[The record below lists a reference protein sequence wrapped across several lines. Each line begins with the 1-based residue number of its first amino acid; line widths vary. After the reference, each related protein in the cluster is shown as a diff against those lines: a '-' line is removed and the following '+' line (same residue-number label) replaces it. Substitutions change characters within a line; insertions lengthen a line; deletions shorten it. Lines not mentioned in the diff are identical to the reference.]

1 MVLIEG
7 VDDEITLIVAVL
19 VIAVTLT
26 AAWFSTYVAERP
38 IPTERVG
45 HLQTL
50 HERIQGVVG
59 ETAAVATEGRTSD
72 VESLPLRGENVGGHV
87 EPPEPPPQGS
97 VENIQAEEQ
106 PGNST
111 SDPSQD
117 AVEANPQESSDKS
130 HDALQGSSDSEPVQS
145 SNSPTDHSQSSEPP
159 SETESPTEDDKTC
172 ENSNSATKTTPQK
185 KGDSKS
191 AAGPSVCTRTSS
203 ESGSSIGHDP
213 LLGAGVR
220 GQEQIEPGEGEI
232 AIRLKFLNDQERVV
246 YAKPEETISE
256 FRRRFFHEEV
266 QADHLVRFIYH
277 GQVLVENHTL
287 SSYGLNNNC
296 VVHCQVTHE
305 SSPSQSTVELLPETE
320 ALDVGNFVAPLFGLI
335 VSLVWYVKLQY
346 PHLFNPTTSIALAAV
361 TLLFL
366 LGVIA
371 LYRTDRDEVQG
382 SRGHGGER
390 LQPVNGH
397 E

>member
-1 MVLIEG
+1 MALIEG

-59 ETAAVATEGRTSD
+59 ETAAMATEGRTSD
-72 VESLPLRGENVGGHV
+72 VQSLPPREENVGENVGGHV
-87 EPPEPPPQGS
+87 EPPEAQGS
-97 VENIQAEEQ
+97 VENVQAEGQ
-106 PGNST
+106 SGNST
-111 SDPSQD
+111 SDASHD
-117 AVEANPQESSDKS
+117 AVEENSQESSDKS
-130 HDALQGSSDSEPVQS
+130 HDALEGSPDPVQS
-145 SNSPTDHSQSSEPP
+145 SNSPTDHSQGSE
-159 SETESPTEDDKTC
+159 ETESPSEDAKNLEC
-172 ENSNSATKTTPQK
+172 ENSNSPTNITSDK

-203 ESGSSIGHDP
+203 ETGSSMGHDP

-220 GQEQIEPGEGEI
+220 GQERIEPGEGEI

>member
-1 MVLIEG
+1 MALIEG

-38 IPTERVG
+38 IPTDRVG

-59 ETAAVATEGRTSD
+59 ETAAMATEGRTSD
-72 VESLPLRGENVGGHV
+72 VQNVPLRAENVAGHV
-87 EPPEPPPQGS
+87 EPPEAPAQGS
-97 VENIQAEEQ
+97 VENIQADEQ
-106 PGNST
+106 SGNST
-111 SDPSQD
+111 SDASHD
-117 AVEANPQESSDKS
+117 AVEGNSQEGNDKS
-130 HDALQGSSDSEPVQS
+130 HDALEGSSDPVQS
-145 SNSPTDHSQSSEPP
+145 SSPTDHSQNSEPP
-159 SETESPTEDDKTC
+159 DETEAPTEDAKTC
-172 ENSNSATKTTPQK
+172 ENSNSPTNTTSDKT
-185 KGDSKS
+185 GDSKS
-191 AAGPSVCTRTSS
+191 ATGRTACTRTNS
-203 ESGSSIGHDP
+203 ETGSSVGHDP

-320 ALDVGNFVAPLFGLI
+320 ALDIGNFVTPLFGLI

-346 PHLFNPTTSIALAAV
+346 PHLFNQTTSIALAAV

-390 LQPVNGH
+390 LQPVNGQ